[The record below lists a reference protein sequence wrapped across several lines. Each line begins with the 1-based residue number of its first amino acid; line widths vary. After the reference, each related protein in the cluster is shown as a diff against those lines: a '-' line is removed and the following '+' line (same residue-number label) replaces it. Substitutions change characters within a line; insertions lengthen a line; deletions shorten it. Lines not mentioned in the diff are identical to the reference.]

1 MTDKY
6 HYTES
11 GLDNVWL
18 LDGFE
23 FVDHPAGK
31 QVRIMDIEELHRVI
45 GEILA
50 DKKGDLTGK
59 EIRFLRQEMLM
70 SQAFL
75 AKLLGVTEQTVHR
88 WETGKADVP
97 KPAES
102 LIRFI
107 YRGHFDNKHGI
118 HVRQALEELA
128 DLEDQLDRMNFKNKH
143 QHWYHEEKVAA

>member
-1 MTDKY
+1 MMEKH

-18 LDGFE
+18 VGGFE
-23 FVDHPAGK
+23 IINQGAERQLK
-31 QVRIMDIEELHRVI
+31 IRDIEGLHRVI
-45 GEILA
+45 GTVLA

-59 EIRFLRQEMLM
+59 EIRFLRQELLM
-70 SQAFL
+70 SQALL

-88 WETGKADVP
+88 WETGKADIP

-107 YRGHFDNKHGI
+107 YRGKNVD
-118 HVRQALEELA
+118 VRKALEELA
-128 DLEDQLDRMNFKNKH
+128 EIEDQLDSMNFASKPNWH
-143 QHWYHEEKVAA
+143 LQNAA